1 LILIGAGGHAKV
13 VLETA
18 LSLSVDVIGFL
29 DDNAQARLFSVPY
42 LGTLENLSSLQNI
55 NGIIAIGLNRIRQT
69 LVQRYAN
76 QQKWL
81 TIIYPNVI
89 RSNTSSFGVG
99 TVVFAGVIVQAAAT
113 VGDHVILN
121 TGCQIDHD
129 VCIGDF
135 CHVAPGAILT
145 GGVVLEEGAFVGA
158 GAVVLPGVRIGAWST
173 LGAGSVATRDVPPGT
188 VYIGAPARSQEQGG
202 VRFC

>member
-18 LSLSVDVIGFL
+18 LSSSVDVIGFL

-42 LGTLENLSSLQNI
+42 LGTLEDLSSLHNI
-55 NGIIAIGLNRIRQT
+55 NGIIAIGLNRIRRT
-69 LVQRYAN
+69 LVQRCAN

-81 TIIYPNVI
+81 TIIHPNVI
-89 RSNTSSFGVG
+89 RSTTSSLGGG
-99 TVVFAGVIVQAAAT
+99 TVVFAGVIVQADAI
-113 VGDHVILN
+113 VGNHVILN
-121 TGCQIDHD
+121 TGCQVDHD
-129 VCIGDF
+129 VHIGNF

-173 LGAGSVATRDVPPGT
+173 VGAGSVATKDVPPGA
-188 VYIGAPARSQEQGG
+188 VFVGAPARLQAG
-202 VRFC
+202 